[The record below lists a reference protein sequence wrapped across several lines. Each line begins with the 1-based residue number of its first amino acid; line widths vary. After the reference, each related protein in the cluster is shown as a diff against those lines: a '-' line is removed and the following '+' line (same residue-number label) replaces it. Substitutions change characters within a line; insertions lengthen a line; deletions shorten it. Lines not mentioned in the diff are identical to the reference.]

1 MHPLLRKSAKQKHA
15 DGRMP
20 PETAHQRP
28 PEGSKGLYNIMLHL
42 STHTIYK
49 CTAWRTSF
57 HQVITTSLSTLYTLI
72 SQSSCGWNCCMKTQ
86 TVTRVQA
93 TPEHVVMAQ
102 IRPINFIHYSILEKC
117 AYYSPQKCDI
127 IIIKLRRRHKPAH
140 LTQNIIM
147 IAC

>member
-1 MHPLLRKSAKQKHA
+1 
-15 DGRMP
+15 
-20 PETAHQRP
+20 
-28 PEGSKGLYNIMLHL
+28 
-42 STHTIYK
+42 
-49 CTAWRTSF
+49 
-57 HQVITTSLSTLYTLI
+57 
-72 SQSSCGWNCCMKTQ
+72 MKTQ
-86 TVTRVQA
+86 TMTRVQA